1 MFLAVFDVIF
11 SLTKK
16 KVKFSHI
23 GNKYDGWSSVIV
35 DLDSAQAKGL
45 GEALH
50 VLDGSKTWDEHLTY
64 VLKSCLVHYKR
75 YRNLICFIF
84 IL

>member
-1 MFLAVFDVIF
+1 MIINLNSI
-11 SLTKK
+11 
-16 KVKFSHI
+16 
-23 GNKYDGWSSVIV
+23 
-35 DLDSAQAKGL
+35 QAKGL
-45 GEALH
+45 EEALH
-50 VLDGSKTWDEHLTY
+50 ILDGSKTWDEHLTY